1 MAQYKVVAVILNY
14 KTWEE
19 TIECVDSL
27 LELNYENHQIVI
39 VENGSENDSYKRLL
53 QNYSGNKVVHLIR
66 STKNQGFAKGNNLGI
81 RYARKKLG
89 ADFVY
94 VANSDT
100 IATNKNLYKE
110 ITGAYKKGIGLISP
124 AVLQLDGE
132 YQAPDI
138 NCDNIYKKAFI
149 SIITVFFD
157 YYFYTLVN
165 WCKDFKQ
172 RKLQKLCIRYKE
184 NGAEIRLKKL
194 VMYGCAFFL
203 TPDFFDFYDSMYP
216 KTFLYWEEIN
226 MIMYIEKAGLRS
238 IVLKQTSI
246 IHKAG
251 KTVDSVFDNR
261 THRKL
266 KMSLQSGINSITM
279 FFMKQQTIKKRY
291 SDKEHYNLKSEL

>member
-14 KTWEE
+14 RTWEE

-27 LELNYENHQIVI
+27 LELDYENHQIVI

-110 ITGAYKKGIGLISP
+110 TTDTYKKGIGLISP
-124 AVLQLDGE
+124 AVLQLDGG
-132 YQAPDI
+132 YQTPDI

-149 SIITVFFD
+149 SIVTIFID
-157 YYFYTLVN
+157 YYFYTFVN
-165 WCKDFKQ
+165 RYKNFKQ
-172 RKLQKLCIRYKE
+172 RKLQKTGIRYKE
-184 NGAEIRLKKL
+184 KGLAIRLKKQA
-194 VMYGCAFFL
+194 MYGCAFFL
-203 TPDFFDFYDSMYP
+203 TPDFFKFYDCMYP

-226 MIMYIEKAGLRS
+226 LIMYIEKAGLRS

-279 FFMKQQTIKKRY
+279 FFLKQKTIKKRY
-291 SDKEHYNLKSEL
+291 SGLEYKD